1 MKHDITRFKNRLR
14 LLWMLWTHAR
24 DGSFHRDRR
33 LKCSFSVSQARA
45 ALKGHIDFFGGRRI
59 GMDLSKSVVDASLY
73 VHENGLDAWFLAIYR
88 T

>member
-1 MKHDITRFKNRLR
+1 
-14 LLWMLWTHAR
+14 
-24 DGSFHRDRR
+24 
-33 LKCSFSVSQARA
+33 VSQARA

-73 VHENGLDAWFLAIYR
+73 VHENGLDAWLLAIYR